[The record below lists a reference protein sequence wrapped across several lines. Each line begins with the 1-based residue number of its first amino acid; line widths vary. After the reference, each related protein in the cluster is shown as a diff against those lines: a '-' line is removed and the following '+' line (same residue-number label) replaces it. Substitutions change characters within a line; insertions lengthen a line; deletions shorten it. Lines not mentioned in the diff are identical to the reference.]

1 MTIPIGKSRKEISL
15 VLCGAAGQGVQTV
28 EELLIRAIRHI
39 GYSVFASRE
48 YMSRVRG
55 GNNSTE
61 IRISP
66 WPIRAFVDRIDIA
79 VPLSLGVRDNILR
92 RISKET
98 IVICDQEDLGSEIEK
113 FRGSIL
119 NVNINEVAREI
130 GGKVFSNF
138 IAAGVILGLIGG
150 GMESAKAFCDEKF
163 SGKKEKLAEQNKV
176 ALERG
181 YVIGR
186 SYIGDDS
193 ILLPP
198 DQAIRSAQR
207 VVMSGTEAVSLGAL
221 SAGCSFVTAY
231 PMSPAT
237 GVLTFMA
244 QKAKEMEIIVEQAED
259 EIAAINMAIGASY
272 SGARSMV
279 TTSGGGFDLMCEGV
293 SLAGV
298 METPVVIHLA
308 QRPGPATGMA
318 TRTEQGDLNV
328 ALYGGHGEFPR
339 AVLAPASLEEAF
351 RLSSKAFYL
360 ADTYQIPVILMTDQY
375 FLNTYYDMAMPD
387 VKGTLVPPAIV
398 EANDN
403 YRRYEITHDGI
414 SPRAVPGYG
423 NGLVGADSHEHDEI
437 GHVYED
443 FDLRERMVQKRLRKI
458 ESMQKDIEEPLLIGP
473 EDFRTLIIG
482 WGSSFHIIEE
492 TLEFIGRSD
501 TVLMHFQQIYPLPQ
515 NIGMKLEQ
523 AQKIIVIEG
532 NKTGQFARLLTQHTG
547 RMIDYVLP
555 YYSGL
560 QFSVEQLTRDLDS
573 CLNGEVL

>member
-98 IVICDQEDLGSEIEK
+98 VVICDQEDLGGEIEK

-501 TVLMHFQQIYPLPQ
+501 TALMHFQQIYPLPQ

>member
-501 TVLMHFQQIYPLPQ
+501 TALMHFQQIYPLPQ

>member
-98 IVICDQEDLGSEIEK
+98 VVICDQEDLGGEIEK

>member
-375 FLNTYYDMAMPD
+375 FLNIYYDMAMPD

-501 TVLMHFQQIYPLPQ
+501 TALMHFQQIYPLPQ

>member
-113 FRGSIL
+113 FMGSIL

-501 TVLMHFQQIYPLPQ
+501 TALMHFQQIYPLPQ